1 MQNNKSYDIYI
12 VGVGGQ
18 GVLTIGE
25 LISEAAVQAGIP
37 VNFFP
42 TKGMSQR
49 GGLVK
54 AQLRLGAENVG
65 PSMPEQ
71 SADLVVAMELSEAL
85 KALPYLGNNTEY
97 LLYSNV
103 WLPTAAM
110 LGKAEYPSKEAVCS
124 AITGAGA
131 KLYELSP
138 QALPVYEGKPVRDNL
153 FVLGAILGST
163 ALKDYISAAAVAQM
177 IAEKWPKAKQANL
190 AAFNGGLSYGML

>member
-1 MQNNKSYDIYI
+1 MKTYNIYI

-25 LISEAAVQAGIP
+25 LISEAAVKADIP

-54 AQLRLGAENVG
+54 AQLRLGSGEVG

-71 SADLVVAMELSEAL
+71 SADLAVAMELSEAL
-85 KALPYLGNNTEY
+85 KALPYVGKNTEY
-97 LLYSNV
+97 LLYGNV

-110 LGKAEYPSKEAVCS
+110 LGKAKYPAKEEVCET
-124 AITGAGA
+124 ITKAGA
-131 KLYELSP
+131 KLYYVEP
-138 QALPVYEGKPVRDNL
+138 EALPIYEGKPVRDNL
-153 FVLGAILGST
+153 FVLGAIMANTG
-163 ALKDYISAAAVAQM
+163 LKELLSIEAMSKL
-177 IAEKWPKAKQANL
+177 IEGRWPKAKAANM
-190 AAFNGGLSYGML
+190 AAFNGGLAYGVL

>member
-1 MQNNKSYDIYI
+1 MNANKQNKSYDIYI

-25 LISEAAVQAGIP
+25 LISEAAVAADLP

-54 AQLRLGAENVG
+54 AQLRLGVANTG

-71 SADLVVAMELSEAL
+71 GADLIVAMERSEAL
-85 KALPYLGNNTEY
+85 KALPYIGKNTEY
-97 LLYSNV
+97 LLYGNV

-110 LGKAEYPSKEAVCS
+110 LGKAAYPEKEAVCD
-124 AITGAGA
+124 AITAAGA
-131 KLYELSP
+131 KLHYVEP
-138 QALPVYEGKPVRDNL
+138 EALPTFEGKPVRDNL
-153 FVLGAILGST
+153 FVLGAILGVT
-163 ALKDYISAAAVAQM
+163 ALKERISAEAVAQL
-177 IAEKWPKAKQANL
+177 IAEKWPKAKEANL
-190 AAFNGGLSYGML
+190 VAFNGG